1 MKALEKA
8 AKDRGEVQQTPAP
21 AVASAAASTVAAA
34 PPPAAK
40 PQTMELTL
48 EPLPASAP
56 PEPAPPRTAA
66 APRAT
71 GRDQAQAR
79 AATVLQATASAPSA
93 TAGARIRPAMAL
105 GIIAAV
111 CVMAIGVYVYLQIT
125 NPGLFVAKPPEPK
138 PSTSP
143 LVQAPAAPAA
153 PVATGSVI
161 APAGTDA
168 PAAPAAPAAPRAAP
182 VAPAAAPVAAQPRDT
197 IRVSA
202 GSAEPQMDPRL
213 SQGYAA
219 LQSGKLDAARQFYAD
234 AARSEPN
241 SVQALLGLAA
251 IAMQENRTEEAS
263 RIYFNVLDLEPRNA
277 YAQSGLIA
285 LLGKADPVSAEA
297 KLKQLIAREPMASL
311 YFTLGNLYADQSR
324 WAEAQQAYFQAHHR
338 DPANP
343 DYAYNL
349 AVGLEHV
356 GQSRLAVDFYRR
368 AVAQAATTGR
378 AGFNPAQAQER
389 IRQLAAQPK

>member
-21 AVASAAASTVAAA
+21 AAAAAPAAASTVAAV

-40 PQTMELTL
+40 PPVMELTL
-48 EPLPASAP
+48 EPLPAPAP
-56 PEPAPPRTAA
+56 SEPAPQRTAA
-66 APRAT
+66 PRT
-71 GRDQAQAR
+71 GRDPAQAR

-93 TAGARIRPAMAL
+93 TAGARIRPAIAL

-111 CVMAIGVYVYLQIT
+111 CVIAIGVYVYLQIT
-125 NPGLFVAKPPEPK
+125 SPGLFVAKPPAPK
-138 PSTSP
+138 PSTTP
-143 LVQAPAAPAA
+143 LVQAPAAPSA

-161 APAGTDA
+161 APVGTDA
-168 PAAPAAPAAPRAAP
+168 PATPAAPAVPRAAP

-234 AARSEPN
+234 AARSEPH

-251 IAMQENRTEEAS
+251 VAMQENRAEEAS

-277 YAQSGLIA
+277 YAQSGLIS
-285 LLGKADPVSAEA
+285 LLGKADPASAEA

-311 YFTLGNLYADQSR
+311 YFTLGNLYGDQSR

-338 DPANP
+338 EPANP

-356 GQSRLAVDFYRR
+356 GQPKLAVDFYRR
-368 AVAQAATTGR
+368 AVAQAAITGR